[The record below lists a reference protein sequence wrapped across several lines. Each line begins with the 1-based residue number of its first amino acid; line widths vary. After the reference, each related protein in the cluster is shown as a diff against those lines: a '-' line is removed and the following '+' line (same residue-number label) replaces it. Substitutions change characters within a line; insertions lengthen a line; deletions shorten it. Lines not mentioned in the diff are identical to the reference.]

1 MILDENY
8 DFLEG
13 ATIYNSSLKKSII
26 SDSLGRFKINAETG
40 ENKYTISF
48 VGFKPKVLKITF
60 ENEDFIETK
69 VVLKSDESLKEV
81 VVSGTLRNVSKLN
94 STVPIKLYKAGYF
107 KANPT
112 ASFFEAIEN
121 INGIRAQLN
130 CNVCNTR

>member
-1 MILDENY
+1 M
-8 DFLEG
+8 
-13 ATIYNSSLKKSII
+13 
-26 SDSLGRFKINAETG
+26 
-40 ENKYTISF
+40 
-48 VGFKPKVLKITF
+48 KITF

-112 ASFFEAIEN
+112 ASLFEAIEN